1 MQDERSVDSVCRDFL
16 RNTCRRGK
24 RCKYQHSSPEPE
36 EPINNNNNNSSSGCS
51 SVLFCHDFQN
61 KGCPRRNC
69 RFVHCSREEE
79 EVFRE
84 SGRLPFNA
92 AVSAHLQGLV
102 PPEMLQGPYT
112 QSEQNLKYKQQNWN
126 AIMLSATF
134 KNFNF
139 ELSFEKYFIENK

>member
-1 MQDERSVDSVCRDFL
+1 LRQSSAVKMGERAEGSVCRDFL

-24 RCKYQHSSPEPE
+24 RCKYQHSSEPEPQE
-36 EPINNNNNNSSSGCS
+36 TINNNNTHNVSNPGGS

-69 RFVHCSREEE
+69 RFVHSSREEE

-84 SGRLPFNA
+84 TGRLPFNA

-102 PPEMLQGPYT
+102 PNEMLQGP
-112 QSEQNLKYKQQNWN
+112 
-126 AIMLSATF
+126 
-134 KNFNF
+134 
-139 ELSFEKYFIENK
+139 

>member
-1 MQDERSVDSVCRDFL
+1 MNERLEGGVCRDFL

-24 RCKYQHSSPEPE
+24 RCKYQHSPEPE
-36 EPINNNNNNSSSGCS
+36 EQTINTHSISNPSGS

-69 RFVHCSREEE
+69 RFVHSSREEE

-102 PPEMLQGPYT
+102 PNEMLQGQYPR
-112 QSEQNLKYKQQNWN
+112 QIQ
-126 AIMLSATF
+126 
-134 KNFNF
+134 
-139 ELSFEKYFIENK
+139 KYFIVTFKFKWGDKKLLYVFFITFFHLYSNFV